1 MDAPEDRD
9 VKLQKVSGG
18 LLAQFDER
26 LPQLLQ
32 TEDGEGGRRRRS
44 TVDSLISLIEP
55 FQESPQLLDPYLQSY
70 LTQLTEV
77 FLAQLPK
84 QSTAPPESPSEEEK
98 TSFNSPLS
106 LHDGV
111 SKLLYTLCKIR
122 GPKII
127 SRFLPNEPR
136 WLEPLCVFATAE
148 TPDRSWELR
157 YVLLLWLS
165 HLLLTPFD
173 LSTISDPSIASPAL
187 PEQLDLPNLPSLS
200 RRLLAL
206 GITHLSSPGNR
217 ESDAAS
223 LLLDRLCLRKDMR
236 ALGLLSALV
245 TWCLN
250 SFKPSTAATTMAAA
264 SNTLFM
270 KTAILRVL
278 AGILAQGDREIVS
291 EFAPRIFTL
300 AKKLEAVDG
309 EEWNSANVRRLGMK
323 IYRWVAILSLA
334 PEGEEDGEEGGNVV
348 EDIVE
353 RLLSCLG
360 DKDTAV
366 RFGASKSLAVISR
379 KLPPD
384 LAGEVLEAVM
394 GIYEEDVFYYPAHGE
409 NRQKI
414 LSAVTAE
421 KWHGATLTLATF
433 LRQRAVRSTD
443 VLERVVRSI
452 IDSLHFEQRR
462 ATFALGGNVR
472 DAACYAAWSLAR
484 SYTTD
489 ELLAVGDIDGHGNVQ
504 QLLATELAVA
514 GCLDPLG
521 NIRRAASAALQEL
534 IGRHP
539 NTTIEGI
546 RVVQVVDY
554 NAVALRRRSVI
565 TVAEEIA
572 SLAAGYWNAI
582 MGGIV
587 EGWRGVGSS
596 DLDGR
601 KLSGLG
607 LREVVIISL
616 PGDDEEARGLRA
628 RKVLNSLVHRIRT
641 EGKSD
646 VEIWHGGTWALA
658 EVLDG
663 LSTLTSTSSL
673 FTPSESKLLLE
684 NVFEKLVGK
693 EFVNPI
699 LRPELTSEAA
709 SRLVS
714 ALSSSS
720 HLFSQQGDIPAKT
733 LRLWTAIIEASLD
746 RNDDIVLAQAVPAT
760 KFLFGI
766 LSPKNRQ
773 AIIETWCRRASSTGK
788 KRGYVLALGEVIGFV
803 YSTDTALKDK
813 IVGTLVS
820 AAERDGEVELRV
832 AGVRAL
838 GCGVIAREGLKNE
851 AVAKVVLKALDD
863 YEVDSRGDVGSWA
876 RAEGIKAI
884 FENWGGEGWNGD
896 VKGVPEWEILKRL
909 VRLSAERLDRM
920 RARAC
925 EALLKISASWEESE
939 LESYLDRPKL
949 ASDLAANSISSKEY
963 FQGVMPLLQHPRL
976 KVEFLKG
983 YVTAAGAGSDS
994 LLKTSRS
1001 VLLEYLTSVSAS
1013 PSSYVSTI
1021 VETMLQVLEENTSDR
1036 IVIPA
1041 LEVIAAVLEMKPLG
1055 TPGTGPQIETTE
1067 LLKRL
1072 FVMVQKIQFKS
1083 GNPLK
1088 LSAAVRAYSGII
1100 MAAESEEL
1108 RKKVLVKLVSMLLHP
1123 FPKLRELV
1131 AETLYIHGHFLG
1143 SEAIWGASG
1152 RGKEEVVEKILVD
1165 GDWLGG
1171 VKELRKGVGVL
1182 KGILEA

>member
-1 MDAPEDRD
+1 MDAPEDRA
-9 VKLQKVSGG
+9 VKLQKVSGD
-18 LLAQFDER
+18 LLGQFGER

-32 TEDGEGGRRRRS
+32 TADGEGARKRRS
-44 TVDSLISLIEP
+44 TVDSLIGLIEP

-84 QSTAPPESPSEEEK
+84 PSAAVSPESQSEEEK
-98 TSFNSPLS
+98 KASLNPPLP

-111 SKLLYTLCKIR
+111 AKLLYTLCKIR

-136 WLEPLCVFATAE
+136 WLEPLCIFATTE

-173 LSTISDPSIASPAL
+173 LSTISDPAITPPPLPA
-187 PEQLDLPNLPSLS
+187 QLDLPALPSLS

-236 ALGLLSALV
+236 ALGLLPALV
-245 TWCLN
+245 TWCLD
-250 SFKPSTAATTMAAA
+250 SFKPSTTTATAATTMATA

-278 AGILAQGDREIVS
+278 AGILAQGGRGVVS

-300 AKKLEAVDG
+300 AKKLEAADG

-334 PEGEEDGEEGGNVV
+334 PEGEEDGEEG
-348 EDIVE
+348 
-353 RLLSCLG
+353 
-360 DKDTAV
+360 
-366 RFGASKSLAVISR
+366 SLAVISR

-394 GIYEEDVFYYPAHGE
+394 GIYEEDVFYYPAHGA
-409 NRQKI
+409 NREKI

-489 ELLAVGDIDGHGNVQ
+489 ELLAVGDIDGRGNVQ

-539 NTTIEGI
+539 NTIIEGI

-554 NAVALRRRSVI
+554 NAVALRRRSVVA
-565 TVAEEIA
+565 VAEEIA
-572 SLAAGYWNAI
+572 ALDVGYWDAI
-582 MGGIV
+582 VGGIV

-596 DLDGR
+596 DLEGR

-607 LREVVIISL
+607 LRGVVRIAL
-616 PGDDEEARGLRA
+616 PGDDEEARNVRA
-628 RKVLNSLVHRIRT
+628 RKVLNSLVHRIRA

-663 LSTLTSTSSL
+663 LSTLPSPTSTSSSL
-673 FTPSESKLLLE
+673 FAPSESKLLLE

-720 HLFSQQGDIPAKT
+720 PLFSPHIPAPT

-760 KFLFGI
+760 KPLFGI
-766 LSPKNRQ
+766 LSPRNRQ
-773 AIIETWCRRASSTGK
+773 ALIETWCRRASSSGK

-803 YSTDTALKDK
+803 YSADVALKDK
-813 IVGTLVS
+813 IVETLVS

-838 GCGVIAREGLKNE
+838 GCGVIAREGLENG
-851 AVAKVVLKALDD
+851 AVARVLLKALDD

-876 RAEGIKAI
+876 RAEGIKAV
-884 FENWGGEGWNGD
+884 FENWGGEGWRGD
-896 VKGVPEWEILKRL
+896 VKGVQEWEVLKRL

-925 EALLKISASWEESE
+925 EAMLKISASWEESE

-963 FQGVMPLLQHPRL
+963 FQGVIPLLQHPRL

-1001 VLLEYLTSVSAS
+1001 VLLTHLTAVSASS
-1013 PSSYVSTI
+1013 PSSYVSSI
-1021 VETMLQVLEENTSDR
+1021 VDTTLQVLSSPDSTSDR
-1036 IVIPA
+1036 IVIPT
-1041 LEVIAAVLEMKPLG
+1041 LEVIAAVLEMTPLG
-1055 TPGTGPQIETTE
+1055 RPGGTDETTAP
-1067 LLKRL
+1067 LTRL
-1072 FVMVQKIQFKS
+1072 FATVQKLQFKS

-1088 LSAAVRAYSGII
+1088 LAAAVRAYSGILI
-1100 MAAESEEL
+1100 AAESAEL
-1108 RKKVLVKLVSMLLHP
+1108 RRKVLVKMVGMLLHP
-1123 FPKLRELV
+1123 FPRVREMV
-1131 AETLYIHGHFLG
+1131 AEVLYVHGHFTG
-1143 SEAIWGASG
+1143 GEVWG
-1152 RGKEEVVEKILVD
+1152 GKGEKGEVVERVLVE

-1171 VKELRKGVGVL
+1171 VKELRRGVGILKGV
-1182 KGILEA
+1182 LEA

>member
-1 MDAPEDRD
+1 M
-9 VKLQKVSGG
+9 
-18 LLAQFDER
+18 
-26 LPQLLQ
+26 
-32 TEDGEGGRRRRS
+32 
-44 TVDSLISLIEP
+44 
-55 FQESPQLLDPYLQSY
+55 
-70 LTQLTEV
+70 
-77 FLAQLPK
+77 
-84 QSTAPPESPSEEEK
+84 
-98 TSFNSPLS
+98 
-106 LHDGV
+106 
-111 SKLLYTLCKIR
+111 
-122 GPKII
+122 
-127 SRFLPNEPR
+127 
-136 WLEPLCVFATAE
+136 
-148 TPDRSWELR
+148 
-157 YVLLLWLS
+157 LLLWLS

-173 LSTISDPSIASPAL
+173 LSTISDPAMASPPL
-187 PEQLDLPNLPSLS
+187 PELLHLPDLPSLS

-217 ESDAAS
+217 ESDAAA

-236 ALGLLSALV
+236 ALGLLPALV
-245 TWCLN
+245 IWCLD
-250 SFKPSTAATTMAAA
+250 SFRPSTAAATTTLAAA
-264 SNTLFM
+264 SNTLFI

-278 AGILAQGDREIVS
+278 AGILAQGDRETVS

-300 AKKLEAVDG
+300 AKKLEAANG

-334 PEGEEDGEEGGNVV
+334 PEGEEGGNVV

-353 RLLSCLG
+353 RLLSHLG

-394 GIYEEDVFYYPAHGE
+394 GIYEEDVFYYPAHGA

-484 SYTTD
+484 SYTTA

-539 NTTIEGI
+539 NTIIEGI

-554 NAVALRRRSVI
+554 NAVALRRRSVVA
-565 TVAEEIA
+565 VAEEIA
-572 SLAAGYWNAI
+572 ALHVGYWNAI
-582 MGGIV
+582 VGGIV

-607 LREVVIISL
+607 LRGVVRIAL
-616 PGDDEEARGLRA
+616 PGDDEEARNVRA
-628 RKVLNSLVHRIRT
+628 RRVLNSLVHRIRT

-663 LSTLTSTSSL
+663 LSTLTPTPSSSL

-684 NVFEKLVGK
+684 HVFEKLVGK

-709 SRLVS
+709 SRLVA

-720 HLFSQQGDIPAKT
+720 PLFSQPIPAQT
-733 LRLWTAIIEASLD
+733 LRLWTAIVEASLD

-760 KFLFGI
+760 KPLFSI
-766 LSPKNRQ
+766 LSPRNRQ
-773 AIIETWCRRASSTGK
+773 ALIETWCRRASSTGK

-803 YSTDTALKDK
+803 YSTDAALKDQ
-813 IVGTLVS
+813 IVDTLVS
-820 AAERDGEVELRV
+820 AAGRDGEVELRV

-838 GCGVIAREGLKNE
+838 GCGVVSREGLRNG
-851 AVAKVVLKALDD
+851 AVAGVLLRALDD

-876 RAEGIKAI
+876 RAEGIKAVV
-884 FENWGGEGWNGD
+884 ENWGGQGWGG
-896 VKGVPEWEILKRL
+896 VKGAAEWEVVKRI

-925 EALLKISASWEESE
+925 EAMLKISADWEESE
-939 LESYLDRPKL
+939 LESYLDR
-949 ASDLAANSISSKEY
+949 
-963 FQGVMPLLQHPRL
+963 
-976 KVEFLKG
+976 
-983 YVTAAGAGSDS
+983 
-994 LLKTSRS
+994 
-1001 VLLEYLTSVSAS
+1001 
-1013 PSSYVSTI
+1013 
-1021 VETMLQVLEENTSDR
+1021 
-1036 IVIPA
+1036 
-1041 LEVIAAVLEMKPLG
+1041 
-1055 TPGTGPQIETTE
+1055 
-1067 LLKRL
+1067 
-1072 FVMVQKIQFKS
+1072 
-1083 GNPLK
+1083 
-1088 LSAAVRAYSGII
+1088 
-1100 MAAESEEL
+1100 
-1108 RKKVLVKLVSMLLHP
+1108 
-1123 FPKLRELV
+1123 
-1131 AETLYIHGHFLG
+1131 
-1143 SEAIWGASG
+1143 
-1152 RGKEEVVEKILVD
+1152 
-1165 GDWLGG
+1165 
-1171 VKELRKGVGVL
+1171 
-1182 KGILEA
+1182 